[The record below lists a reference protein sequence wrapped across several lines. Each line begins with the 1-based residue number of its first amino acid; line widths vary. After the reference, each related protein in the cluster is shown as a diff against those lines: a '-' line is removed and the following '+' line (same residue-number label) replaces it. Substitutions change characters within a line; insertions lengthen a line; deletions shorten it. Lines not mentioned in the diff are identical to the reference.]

1 MLLNLQLLRTVSYPD
16 LRTIN
21 EVPVETS
28 LRSFKLTRSLSELN
42 LTNIIIQSS
51 QKTNFQLNSH
61 RNSVSSNESADND
74 DQQALSS
81 TLQNCLNDNENKL
94 KHSTST
100 PFLKSNDYDEDDEDD
115 DDVWCNQED
124 EDNLKCCVKLDQER
138 IEQLR
143 KNFGNETFQIIL
155 EALEVK

>member
-94 KHSTST
+94 KHSTSA
-100 PFLKSNDYDEDDEDD
+100 PFLKANDYDEDDD

-124 EDNLKCCVKLDQER
+124 EDNLKYCVKLDQER